1 MKKVNILRMET
12 TASGLIGVLMIDG
25 IIDCF
30 TMQPDPTDVH
40 FSIPVGNYLCRR
52 YHSEK
57 FPDTFEIVVQGHTA
71 LLFHVMNLEDE
82 SKGCIGLGESV
93 GYLKGKRAV
102 LSSGVAF
109 EQFMKGMGGD
119 QQFNLIIED
128 WAGLKRRQ

>member
-1 MKKVNILRMET
+1 
-12 TASGLIGVLMIDG
+12 
-25 IIDCF
+25 
-30 TMQPDPTDVH
+30 
-40 FSIPVGNYLCRR
+40 
-52 YHSEK
+52 
-57 FPDTFEIVVQGHTA
+57 VQGHTA